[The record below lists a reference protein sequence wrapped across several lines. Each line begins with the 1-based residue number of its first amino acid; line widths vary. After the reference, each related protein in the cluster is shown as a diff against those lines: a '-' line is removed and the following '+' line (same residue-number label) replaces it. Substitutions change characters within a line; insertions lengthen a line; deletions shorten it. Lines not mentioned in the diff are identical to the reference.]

1 MNKNQTAV
9 KWLEQEF
16 VKLEQTIGVHGK
28 MYELIEQ
35 AKEMEQEILDDIDF
49 DLTMIEDYAKG
60 EVGEAITKLRKKIQ
74 TLKYGK

>member
-1 MNKNQTAV
+1 MTKKQTVV

-28 MYELIEQ
+28 MYELIER
-35 AKEMEQEILDDIDF
+35 AKQMEQEFLDDIDF
-49 DLTMIEDYAKG
+49 DLAAVEDYAKG
-60 EVGEAITKLRKKIQ
+60 ETGDAITKLRKKIQ